1 MGAKAKSALNSFM
14 YHSDQMSLDLAG
26 MPIKRKGKN
35 LPKHGQ
41 ALYFAALPTSE
52 VAKLTAEMTWDQSR
66 RNGLR
71 REPRQ
76 YDLYHTTIY
85 PLDIAHRAREE
96 AIVAAMDA
104 ASTIYMSSFELVYD
118 RVATFG
124 GRGNH
129 QYVLWRR
136 RGNEELKMLRREL
149 CTALQ
154 CAGFDTE
161 AAEPYE
167 PHMTLFYCGRVLPE
181 SMLARPVRWIVRSL
195 MLVNSFQGDSE
206 HGHIWEW
213 PLS

>member
-1 MGAKAKSALNSFM
+1 MHHG
-14 YHSDQMSLDLAG
+14 DQMSFDLG
-26 MPIKRKGKN
+26 GTPIKRIGRKP
-35 LPKHGQ
+35 PKHGQ

-52 VAKLTAEMTWDQSR
+52 IAKLTAEMTRDQSR

-76 YDLYHTTIY
+76 QDLYHTTIY

-118 RVATFG
+118 CVATFG
-124 GRGNH
+124 GRDNH

-136 RGNEELKMLRREL
+136 RGNEGLKMLRREL
-149 CTALQ
+149 CIALQ

-161 AAEPYE
+161 AAEPFE

-181 SMLARPVRWIVRSL
+181 TMLGQPIRCPVRSL
-195 MLVNSFQGDSE
+195 TLVNSFQGDGE